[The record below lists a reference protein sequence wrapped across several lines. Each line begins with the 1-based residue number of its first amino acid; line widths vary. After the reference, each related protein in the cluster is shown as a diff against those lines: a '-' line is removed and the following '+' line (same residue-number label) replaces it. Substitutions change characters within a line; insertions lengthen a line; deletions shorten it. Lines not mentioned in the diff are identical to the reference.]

1 MGKTVTFEIWDGISV
16 ITLNRAERRN
26 AFTVE
31 LISELVEQVAAC
43 EMDQRIKV
51 VVLTGAG
58 KCFCAGDDPEGDP
71 LFELDNALD
80 REKYIRM
87 AQQIPLMLHRMPHPV
102 IGAIRGVACG
112 AGLDLALGCDIRIAA
127 EDALFGSMFAHAGLM
142 PHMGGTYFLPRVI
155 GMCRAMDM
163 LFSGDLIDA
172 AEAYR
177 IGLVNKVVP
186 VSELMDITMEMAGR
200 YARRSGQSYRLT
212 KWAVYRGSEISL
224 SAALEHECFGQNLL
238 LGTKDGREAARAF
251 SKGRS
256 QKNVTSI

>member
-1 MGKTVTFEIWDGISV
+1 MGKTVTFEIWDGICI
-16 ITLNRAERRN
+16 ITLNRPERRN

-71 LFELDNALD
+71 LFELDNAPD

-127 EDALFGSMFAHAGLM
+127 EDARFGSMFVSAGLM
-142 PHMGGTYFLPRVI
+142 PDMGGTYFLPRVV

-172 AEAYR
+172 AEAHR

-186 VSELMDITMEMAGR
+186 VSELMDQTLEMAGR
-200 YARRSGQSYRLT
+200 YAQGPGQAYKLT
-212 KWAVYRGSEISL
+212 KWAVYKGLEIGL
-224 SAALEHECFGQNLL
+224 SAALEHERFGQNLL
-238 LGTKDGREAARAF
+238 LGTDDVREAALSFSEKRAPVF
-251 SKGRS
+251 KG
-256 QKNVTSI
+256 K